1 MFQAE
6 DRAHRIGQAHS
17 SVNIYYIQGRGTVDE
32 MIMERLAKKSEIV
45 RDILDHMIIKEKED
59 NRPKPTDYSTLNQ
72 LSEEPT

>member
-1 MFQAE
+1 M
-6 DRAHRIGQAHS
+6 
-17 SVNIYYIQGRGTVDE
+17 QGRGTVDE